1 MNFGLLP
8 PEINSARMHTG
19 PGPDSMI
26 SASETWNE
34 LAVRLHEIGAEYS
47 LLTSRLAQARQDP
60 TATAVGELM
69 AAYVDWLNTVAAQAE
84 QTALGARAAVDAFES
99 ALAAMVPPVEITAN
113 RGRRIL
119 LAATNC
125 LGQHSAAIA
134 DTEADYQQMW
144 AQNAD
149 AMYTYAAAAQA
160 ASTVSP
166 FSSPPPAAAEL
177 VRDPVAG
184 IPATG
189 KWSMIA
195 APQIISAGHDVMPT
209 IPQTLKALS
218 LSPMTR
224 FDNCL
229 SSVASSLSR
238 LGSLSAPSDFAIN
251 HLSSL
256 HKTAALNTSAAIL
269 STPTQTGGATRRS
282 VAGLGRATRVGRL
295 SVPQSWTTA
304 ASPSPVGWK
313 AFDEAYSVS
322 EPSDFIW

>member
-26 SASETWNE
+26 SASETWKE
-34 LAVRLHEIGAEYS
+34 LAVRLHEIGAEYRS
-47 LLTSRLAQARQDP
+47 VTSTLAQATQDP
-60 TATAVGELM
+60 TVTVIGELT
-69 AAYVDWLNTVAAQAE
+69 AAYVGWLNTVAAQAE
-84 QTALGARAAVDAFES
+84 QTALRARAAVDAFTS
-99 ALAAMVPPVEITAN
+99 ALAAMVPPVEIAAN
-113 RGRRIL
+113 RGRRIQ
-119 LAATNC
+119 LAATNR

-144 AQNAD
+144 AQDAD
-149 AMYTYAAAAQA
+149 AMYTYAAASQA

-184 IPATG
+184 TSAAGT
-189 KWSMIA
+189 WRMIA
-195 APQIISAGHDVMPT
+195 APQIISAGHDVMPA

-218 LSPMTR
+218 LSPTTT
-224 FDNCL
+224 FDACL

-269 STPTQTGGATRRS
+269 STLTRTGGTTRGS
-282 VAGLGRATRVGRL
+282 VDGLGRATQVGRL

-304 ASPSPVGWK
+304 APPSPVARE
-313 AFDEAYSVS
+313 AFDEGYSVS